1 MRRAK
6 VHCKNCRY
14 FLKNKN
20 PKSKACNIN
29 PLMVDLVNS
38 SKEIKYDGVCIKS
51 GSGVYLE
58 TKCKLWKYNEKN
70 KMIRYISNA
79 CLDNYEC
86 ENQLNIY
93 DIIKGDNTK

>member
-20 PKSKACNIN
+20 PKSKARSIN
-29 PLMVDLVNS
+29 PLMLELVNS
-38 SKEIKYDGVCIKS
+38 SKETKYDGVCIKS
-51 GSGVYLE
+51 GNGVYLE
-58 TKCKLWKYNEKN
+58 DKCGLWKYNEKD
-70 KMIRYISNA
+70 KTVRYTGNT

-86 ENQLNIY
+86 ENQLNIC
-93 DIIKGDNTK
+93 DIIKGDRTK